1 MPRASFAAASSSL
14 PSGEP
19 CTFSVPCFLGAPKPI
34 VVRFTSVPTEA
45 EVRIDGEYWG
55 STPTADLTRLAAGPH
70 TIVVKKLGYQLWERK
85 ITLAPGD
92 ERVVNAELEVQR
104 YDPTKPRISGN

>member
-1 MPRASFAAASSSL
+1 MV
-14 PSGEP
+14 
-19 CTFSVPCFLGAPKPI
+19 SVAPPPENDAPKLI
-34 VVRFTSVPTEA
+34 IVRFTSVPTEA

-55 STPTADLTRLAAGPH
+55 STPTTELTRLTAGAH
-70 TIVVKKLGYQLWERK
+70 TIVVKRLGYQTWERK

-92 ERVVNAELEVQR
+92 DRTFNAELEVQP